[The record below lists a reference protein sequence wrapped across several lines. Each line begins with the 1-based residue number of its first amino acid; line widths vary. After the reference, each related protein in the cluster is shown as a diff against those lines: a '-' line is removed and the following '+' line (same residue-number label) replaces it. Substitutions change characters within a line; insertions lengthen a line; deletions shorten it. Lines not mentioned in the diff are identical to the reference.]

1 MTNTRGSPYECV
13 KVNLFTDNGPYQ
25 GKGLIRYAKLE
36 LSSGRVTT
44 ARIPEKTIEL
54 IVQSNGLTKAERKIK
69 KRLIS
74 ERITIPQNLR
84 NLMTSYENKKDQTP
98 KNE

>member
-1 MTNTRGSPYECV
+1 MCQSKSIHRQRTLSS
-13 KVNLFTDNGPYQ
+13 
-25 GKGLIRYAKLE
+25 KGLIRYAKLE

-74 ERITIPQNLR
+74 ERITIPRNLR
-84 NLMTSYENKKDQTP
+84 TLMTSYENKKDQTLET
-98 KNE
+98 KSE